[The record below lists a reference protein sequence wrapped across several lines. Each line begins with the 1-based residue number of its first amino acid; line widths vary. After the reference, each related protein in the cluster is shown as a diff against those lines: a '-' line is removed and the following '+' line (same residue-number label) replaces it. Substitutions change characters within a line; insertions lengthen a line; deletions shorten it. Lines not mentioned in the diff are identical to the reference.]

1 MASSGSDQPAQ
12 PIVRSIHGRE
22 IHSDRV
28 GCNAPVGS
36 GAIGDMLS

>member
-12 PIVRSIHGRE
+12 PIARSIHGRE

-28 GCNAPVGS
+28 GGDWAAGV